1 MLHGKR
7 IDYIGIVIERLKKI
21 IGMEDKKNVENLEEE
36 LLENEDQQEDQ
47 QTIEEDDLEIQLAE
61 AKDKYLRLF
70 AEFENFK
77 KRNIKERMALI
88 SSASQDTLS
97 SLLPILDDFDRA
109 KKSAED
115 DANDE
120 VFPEGVNLVYQKLYK
135 TLENKG
141 LNKMDTNGELF
152 DPEIHEAITKIPA
165 PNDEMKGKIM
175 DTIEPGYKLNDK
187 IIRHA
192 KVVVGE

>member
-21 IGMEDKKNVENLEEE
+21 IGMEDKKNMENLEEQ

>member
-21 IGMEDKKNVENLEEE
+21 IGMEDKKNIENLEEE